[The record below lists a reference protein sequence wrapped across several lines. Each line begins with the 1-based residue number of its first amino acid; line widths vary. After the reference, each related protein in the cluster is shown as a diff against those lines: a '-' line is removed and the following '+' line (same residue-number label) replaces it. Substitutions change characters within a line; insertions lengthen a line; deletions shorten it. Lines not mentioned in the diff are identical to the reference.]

1 MALYICKCG
10 RQVNKSTSAD
20 NTGNRDTADCIGCP
34 YLLPWGPDKY
44 VEGQGFRKEI
54 QGYECRMSPTISYTT
69 SYRGQAN
76 DKCTLHI
83 LSLDLDFLDT
93 VQAWIYDHAADT
105 LTAGFSRGSM
115 RGTDFSD
122 KGRYSLSI
130 GCAQNKK
137 GMAAKAALIEQFFTG
152 GRVRKDMTLAQE
164 KAHIL
169 AAIKRGKEN
178 ASNMKYTISEHQ
190 NGLMYAYY
198 KGQFWF
204 WHKDQ
209 NKWVPSAF
217 ATQQY
222 DKAKAKDS
230 DITPEMLLDNGSF
243 NVLEEY
249 QVPLQ
254 RRTALEALTPA
265 DSQAPAP
272 DDREITK
279 APPASGEAPEIVDE
293 CSESDEEC
301 PYLQPLENSKKYS
314 YQCSLCGDK
323 FVNREICNKSFRG
336 CGWYQDQQ
344 EKDTRQDD
352 EEEIPATDS
361 CQCRTCEH
369 ESCFAHGCTKE
380 CPANAE
386 ESCLTTSCPECQEKH
401 QVNANPTHA
410 ARNAQP
416 CVPGASG
423 VQPSPYRSADAGVK
437 EDANDCKAD
446 RAASQN
452 CPFYDV
458 REYSDNPEGHFCH
471 LCGSLKRPHK
481 VCLGKY
487 KDDWHKCDV
496 FIKYDGAEQLLN
508 RNASSTLSATIPTT
522 STSVE
527 SSDIAGDGI
536 AMGRPCPGDV
546 YRSAKGGQLYKI
558 GELTNG
564 KKTCYL
570 TMRCNVQGGT
580 WVPANSSVYP
590 NLSDAQGEFE
600 AWIRREQLEPV
611 AQTMDAAAITDKRAV
626 KEPFKEEETST
637 TSAIGADAGTSLT
650 ESSCKSGPNLS
661 MAPAFPADAGAAV
674 QNLCAAGPASLEAKD
689 INVPTFDFGADADTN
704 AALMQDAQIF
714 MAGSMARV
722 MAAKRA
728 HDRTANNYRGSWG
741 KWCDLV
747 GISRDTGDNL
757 VRVAENFGNM
767 ELDGKPLIEA
777 APFSLL
783 AVAAK
788 PSAPAELVQAVKD
801 GDITS
806 HKQYQEAMAQLKAEQ
821 ASRKAAESRARAAE
835 NRADGAQKLADQR
848 GSENAELKAK
858 IRELENQPRDVAVV
872 QPGEE
877 QIEAWRREGAD
888 RMAATLQDTVRQANR
903 EKLQAQNQIADLQ
916 EQLATARPDADACQ
930 RTVNTLYETAEN
942 LRLLLR
948 SQLKQ
953 AQLSPSTYGQVVAH
967 VLLIARALM
976 DTVRVCSPEG
986 YDMDSEEDDDFA

>member
-1 MALYICKCG
+1 MAVYFCKCG

-44 VEGQGFRKEI
+44 IEGQGFRKEV

-130 GCAQNKK
+130 SCAQNKK
-137 GMAAKAALIEQFFTG
+137 GMATKAALIEQFFTG

-178 ASNMKYTISEHQ
+178 ASKMKYTISEHQ

-279 APPASGEAPEIVDE
+279 APPAAAPASGEAPEIVDE

-314 YQCSLCGDK
+314 CQCSLCGDK

-344 EKDTRQDD
+344 EKDARQDD

-386 ESCLTTSCPECQEKH
+386 ESCLTTSCPEYREKP
-401 QVNANPTHA
+401 QVTANPTHA

-423 VQPSPYRSADAGVK
+423 VQTSPSQSADAGAQTDGSDDKDVCSCAVCYR
-437 EDANDCKAD
+437 EDCTCAGGLDAASRNDCAGE
-446 RAASQN
+446 QN
-452 CPFYDV
+452 CQQSGCTYAAKHRAPLTD
-458 REYSDNPEGHFCH
+458 E
-471 LCGSLKRPHK
+471 
-481 VCLGKY
+481 
-487 KDDWHKCDV
+487 
-496 FIKYDGAEQLLN
+496 
-508 RNASSTLSATIPTT
+508 AS
-522 STSVE
+522 
-527 SSDIAGDGI
+527 
-536 AMGRPCPGDV
+536 
-546 YRSAKGGQLYKI
+546 
-558 GELTNG
+558 
-564 KKTCYL
+564 
-570 TMRCNVQGGT
+570 
-580 WVPANSSVYP
+580 
-590 NLSDAQGEFE
+590 
-600 AWIRREQLEPV
+600 
-611 AQTMDAAAITDKRAV
+611 
-626 KEPFKEEETST
+626 
-637 TSAIGADAGTSLT
+637 
-650 ESSCKSGPNLS
+650 
-661 MAPAFPADAGAAV
+661 FPADAGAAE
-674 QNLCAAGPASLEAKD
+674 QSLPAAGPASLAAKD
-689 INVPTFDFGADADTN
+689 TNVPTFDYSGLDGVTVDTLHLAENIIRSARQKYIIDLAGAVD
-704 AALMQDAQIF
+704 
-714 MAGSMARV
+714 MAHEELVRNSDGHNQHTEETFVA
-722 MAAKRA
+722 
-728 HDRTANNYRGSWG
+728 
-741 KWCDLV
+741 WCRSV
-747 GISRDTGDNL
+747 GISKTTAYQLLQVQALLSGSTPEEQATL
-757 VRVAENFGNM
+757 
-767 ELDGKPLIEA
+767 EA
-777 APFSLL
+777 ASPSLL
-783 AVAAK
+783 YAAAK

-806 HKQYQEAMAQLKAEQ
+806 HKQYQDLLSKLKAEQ
-821 ASRKAAESRARAAE
+821 AAREKAETDAAYYRTDSESARAAADDYHRKYEDANTRCNALLDQQTGYITAKQDAESRARAAE
-835 NRADGAQKLADQR
+835 NRAAGAQKLAEQR
-848 GSENAELKAK
+848 GTENTELKAK
-858 IRELENQPRDVAVV
+858 IRELEDQPRDVAVV

-877 QIEAWRREGAD
+877 QIEVWRREGAD
-888 RMAATLQDTVRQANR
+888 RMAATMQETVRKANDER
-903 EKLQAQNQIADLQ
+903 LKAQNRVTYLQ

-930 RTVNTLYETAEN
+930 RTADTLYETAEN
-942 LRLLLR
+942 LRILLR
-948 SQLKQ
+948 TQLKQ
-953 AQLSPSTYGQVVAH
+953 AQLSPTAYGKVVAH
-967 VLLIARALM
+967 VLQVARTLL
-976 DTVRVCSPEG
+976 DTVRVCAPDG
-986 YDMDSEEDDDFA
+986 YDMDSEEDDDFE

>member
-10 RQVNKSTSAD
+10 RQVTKSSTAD
-20 NTGNRDTADCIGCP
+20 NTGNRDTADCTGCP

-130 GCAQNKK
+130 SCAQNKK
-137 GMAAKAALIEQFFTG
+137 GMAAKAALIERFFTG

-178 ASNMKYTISEHQ
+178 ASKMNYIISEHQ

-230 DITPEMLLDNGSF
+230 GITPEMLLDNGSF

-265 DSQAPAP
+265 DSQVPAP

-279 APPASGEAPEIVDE
+279 APPAAAPASGEAPEIVDE

-344 EKDTRQDD
+344 EKDARQDD
-352 EEEIPATDS
+352 EEEISATDS

-386 ESCLTTSCPECQEKH
+386 ESCLTTSCPEYREKP
-401 QVNANPTHA
+401 QVSANPTHA

-423 VQPSPYRSADAGVK
+423 VQPSPYRSSDAGAQTDGSDDKDVCSCAVCYR
-437 EDANDCKAD
+437 EDCTCAGGLDAASRNDCAGE
-446 RAASQN
+446 QN
-452 CPFYDV
+452 CQQSGCTYAAKHRAPLTD
-458 REYSDNPEGHFCH
+458 E
-471 LCGSLKRPHK
+471 
-481 VCLGKY
+481 
-487 KDDWHKCDV
+487 
-496 FIKYDGAEQLLN
+496 
-508 RNASSTLSATIPTT
+508 AT
-522 STSVE
+522 S
-527 SSDIAGDGI
+527 
-536 AMGRPCPGDV
+536 
-546 YRSAKGGQLYKI
+546 
-558 GELTNG
+558 
-564 KKTCYL
+564 
-570 TMRCNVQGGT
+570 
-580 WVPANSSVYP
+580 
-590 NLSDAQGEFE
+590 
-600 AWIRREQLEPV
+600 
-611 AQTMDAAAITDKRAV
+611 
-626 KEPFKEEETST
+626 
-637 TSAIGADAGTSLT
+637 
-650 ESSCKSGPNLS
+650 
-661 MAPAFPADAGAAV
+661 PADAGAAE
-674 QNLCAAGPASLEAKD
+674 QSLSAAGSASLAAKD
-689 INVPTFDFGADADTN
+689 TDVPTFDYSGLDAQTLEDLHLAEREYMSGRKLAEVGLRRMADGVAMAHDALCACDNLSQAHNNQHSEKTFGA
-704 AALMQDAQIF
+704 
-714 MAGSMARV
+714 
-722 MAAKRA
+722 
-728 HDRTANNYRGSWG
+728 
-741 KWCDLV
+741 WCDSV
-747 GISRDTGDNL
+747 GLNRKAAERLLQVARLFDNSTPREEKVL
-757 VRVAENFGNM
+757 EDLG
-767 ELDGKPLIEA
+767 P
-777 APFSLL
+777 SLL
-783 AVAAK
+783 YAAAK
-788 PSAPAELVQAVKD
+788 PSAPAELVQAVRA
-801 GDITS
+801 GDITT
-806 HKQYQEAMAQLKAEQ
+806 HKQYQDLLAKLKAEQ
-821 ASRKAAESRARAAE
+821 AAREKVEQALDTEKQSNAGTSALLADEQQRRQQANEARIAAENRAANAESRAKAAE
-835 NRADGAQKLADQR
+835 NRADGAQKLAEQR
-848 GSENAELKAK
+848 GSENTELKAK

-888 RMAATLQDTVRQANR
+888 RMAATMQETVRKANDER
-903 EKLQAQNQIADLQ
+903 LKAQNRVTYLQ

-930 RTVNTLYETAEN
+930 RTADTLYETAEN

-948 SQLKQ
+948 TQLKQ
-953 AQLSPSTYGQVVAH
+953 AQLSPTAYGKVVAH
-967 VLLIARALM
+967 VLQVARTLL
-976 DTVRVCSPEG
+976 DTVRVCAPDG
-986 YDMDSEEDDDFA
+986 YDIDSEEDDDFE